1 MKSKAKF
8 ILVVIVLFSFLA
20 ACTAV
25 REKEGWQGS
34 IEEVDGVEV
43 IHNPVEPLHGE
54 LELELEED
62 LIIGGDVEDENFNF
76 MRISALEVDDEGNIY
91 VLDSR
96 ECRIQVFNKDGDY
109 LQTIGRK
116 GEGPGEF
123 QRPSRMYLSPDAKLY
138 VIEFRKMH
146 MFDQDGVY
154 EKSII
159 PESTLLGMSATR
171 DGSILGR
178 SYTFGEEERSMDI
191 IIMDSEGKKVET
203 ITSFPDPSVIITQAV
218 SGGAISMGGPPPYS
232 PGLSFCP
239 LSEGSAVYG
248 YSSEYTLF
256 VANSSGEIIRRIEKE
271 EERQPTSKQEED
283 EYVKDRLE
291 KSRARGG
298 GIQWSEGDLRKL
310 HKFAEYK
317 PFFTNIVKD
326 DEGHLFLPKPKAVL
340 NPEEDTYYDMFSAE
354 GFYIYK
360 VKIHKV
366 NPRVIK
372 KGHIYTFGE
381 DPDTGYYE
389 VGRYRIKN
397 WDQIKK

>member
-1 MKSKAKF
+1 M
-8 ILVVIVLFSFLA
+8 
-20 ACTAV
+20 
-25 REKEGWQGS
+25 
-34 IEEVDGVEV
+34 
-43 IHNPVEPLHGE
+43 
-54 LELELEED
+54 
-62 LIIGGDVEDENFNF
+62 
-76 MRISALEVDDEGNIY
+76 
-91 VLDSR
+91 
-96 ECRIQVFNKDGDY
+96 
-109 LQTIGRK
+109 
-116 GEGPGEF
+116 
-123 QRPSRMYLSPDAKLY
+123 
-138 VIEFRKMH
+138 
-146 MFDQDGVY
+146 
-154 EKSII
+154 
-159 PESTLLGMSATR
+159 
-171 DGSILGR
+171 GR

-203 ITSFPDPSVIITQAV
+203 ITSFPDPSVILTQAV

-232 PGLSFCP
+232 PGLSFCA

>member
-1 MKSKAKF
+1 M
-8 ILVVIVLFSFLA
+8 
-20 ACTAV
+20 
-25 REKEGWQGS
+25 
-34 IEEVDGVEV
+34 
-43 IHNPVEPLHGE
+43 
-54 LELELEED
+54 
-62 LIIGGDVEDENFNF
+62 
-76 MRISALEVDDEGNIY
+76 
-91 VLDSR
+91 
-96 ECRIQVFNKDGDY
+96 
-109 LQTIGRK
+109 
-116 GEGPGEF
+116 
-123 QRPSRMYLSPDAKLY
+123 
-138 VIEFRKMH
+138 
-146 MFDQDGVY
+146 
-154 EKSII
+154 
-159 PESTLLGMSATR
+159 
-171 DGSILGR
+171 
-178 SYTFGEEERSMDI
+178 
-191 IIMDSEGKKVET
+191 
-203 ITSFPDPSVIITQAV
+203 
-218 SGGAISMGGPPPYS
+218 
-232 PGLSFCP
+232 
-239 LSEGSAVYG
+239 
-248 YSSEYTLF
+248 
-256 VANSSGEIIRRIEKE
+256 
-271 EERQPTSKQEED
+271 
-283 EYVKDRLE
+283 KDRLE